1 MSPGGISP
9 TVRFLKEPPAGLYR
23 SIVSNTG
30 RSGDVSALLSAWGHG
45 DIHARDRLMAVVYD
59 ELRRLASAYL
69 RRERQSHT
77 LQPTALVNE
86 AYMRLA
92 AQDRTNWKN
101 RAQFFGIAAQ
111 MMRRILVDHA
121 RSHRA
126 AKRPEAGG
134 RVVLDDSIA
143 TVEPRECELLE
154 LDQAL
159 SELEA
164 LDPRLARIVELRYF
178 GGLSEQEVARVLGV
192 SRSTITRDWH
202 TAKAWL
208 FRRVS
213 AHKIRP

>member
-1 MSPGGISP
+1 VADTERS
-9 TVRFLKEPPAGLYR
+9 AG
-23 SIVSNTG
+23 VS
-30 RSGDVSALLSAWGHG
+30 VLLHAWGRG
-45 DIHARDRLMAVVYD
+45 DLVARDELMTLVYE
-59 ELRRLASAYL
+59 ELRRLAAAYL
-69 RRERQSHT
+69 RRERGSHT
-77 LQPTALVNE
+77 LQPTALVHE

-92 AQDRTNWKN
+92 AQHRTTWKN

-121 RSHRA
+121 RAHQA
-126 AKRPEAGG
+126 VKRPEAGG

-143 TVEPRECELLE
+143 SVEPRDCELLE

-164 LDPRLARIVELRYF
+164 FDPRLARIVELRYF
-178 GGLSEQEVARVLGV
+178 GGLSEQEVARVLAV

-208 FRRVS
+208 FRRIS
-213 AHKIRP
+213 AHQIQP